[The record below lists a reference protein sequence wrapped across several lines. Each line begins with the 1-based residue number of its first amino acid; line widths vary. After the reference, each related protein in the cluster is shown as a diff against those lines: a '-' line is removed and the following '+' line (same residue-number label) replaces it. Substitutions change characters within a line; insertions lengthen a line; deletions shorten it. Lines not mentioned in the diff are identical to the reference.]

1 MRPTVH
7 VCFDISLPILEYDLH
22 ITMCIERGVDIMFSS
37 NRELSEKL
45 GHTLNRALTEYNSG
59 MALYYRLYITD
70 EDCHQAAKDIMDV
83 FEKCSISKQLDSFPV
98 HESQFPQ
105 GFDWTDA
112 IEGGILREKQ
122 IWIEYGNC
130 GLVENFIL
138 PAMVEDGF
146 IVKD

>member
-1 MRPTVH
+1 
-7 VCFDISLPILEYDLH
+7 
-22 ITMCIERGVDIMFSS
+22 MFSS